1 MDIKTADRLTKLRKE
16 SGFSQ
21 EALAEKIGLSRQ
33 AISKW
38 ERAEAS
44 PDTDNLMALAE
55 LYGMTLSELLDTS
68 MDEKQDDEPQ
78 EVKAKEL
85 LPVQV
90 VGKKM
95 FIYLPIVC
103 MAIIALYVIVGFIVG
118 RPWWATAWLLFLTIP
133 IYTTVATACRAGA
146 TKRLLWML
154 MTIPVGLTAV
164 LIYLMAGMFFSGWAV
179 AWIVFLAVPFYCYM
193 SFLLTKKK

>member
-1 MDIKTADRLTKLRKE
+1 MDIKTADRLIKLRKD
-16 SGFSQ
+16 SGLSQ
-21 EALAEKIGLSRQ
+21 ESLAEKLGLSRQ

-55 LYGMTLSELLDTS
+55 LYGMTLDELLCSDAEIKE
-68 MDEKQDDEPQ
+68 EKKDAP
-78 EVKAKEL
+78 KKKEL
-85 LPVQV
+85 LPVQII
-90 VGKKM
+90 GKKM
-95 FIYLPIVC
+95 FTLLPIVC
-103 MAIIALYVIVGFIVG
+103 MAIIAVYVIGGFIVG
-118 RPWWATAWLLFLTIP
+118 RVWWANVWLLFLTIP

-164 LIYLMAGMFFSGWAV
+164 LIYLMAGMFLHGWAV

-193 SFLLTKKK
+193 AFLLTKKK